1 MTDAFLLI
9 IAKLLAGWLIAD
21 LLGGIVHWLED
32 RVLTERIPFLRG
44 VIAANRLH
52 HRSPLAFFHHGI
64 VARNATTWATA
75 LAASLVWLLV
85 FGPSWTWIAAT
96 IGGMVS
102 SSVHHLAHRPRPA
115 SLIIRVL
122 QEVGLLQSAAHH
134 AGHHRPGAA
143 RRYCVLTALVNPLID
158 GIGLWAML
166 ERALAR
172 LGVPLVGDT
181 PTPAGAA

>member
-1 MTDAFLLI
+1 MTDALLLI

-21 LLGGIVHWLED
+21 FLGGVVHWLED

-75 LAASLVWLLV
+75 LAASLLWLLL
-85 FGPSWTWIAAT
+85 FGPSWMWLAAT
-96 IGGMVS
+96 IGGMIS

-115 SLIIRVL
+115 SLIIRML
-122 QEVGLLQSAAHH
+122 QEMGLLQSAAHH

-143 RRYCVLTALVNPLID
+143 RRYCVLTALVNPLVD
-158 GIGLWAML
+158 GIGLWILL

-181 PTPAGAA
+181 PTPATVR